1 MNNKN
6 KVKQIAKSQQGFT
19 LIEVMLV
26 IVIMAVMASLIVM
39 NVQGVD
45 QRKVMQARE
54 LLVLNLKKIR
64 LESADQGRILG
75 LLIQPATDIA
85 PAQYEVVE
93 YRLQANPDNSNQS
106 QLNQSQSNL
115 NQSTQSQFNPNQPR
129 GARDQYRWQLA
140 TDFDSQTLPEQS
152 SVQIQSLDHQL
163 NLDALKHNDALPQII
178 WLGNGEAVPVRIQLY
193 LQQQQVGDAIV
204 LNRLGAVS
212 DEEDL

>member
-26 IVIMAVMASLIVM
+26 IVIMAVMASLIAM

-93 YRLQANPDNSNQS
+93 YRPQANPDSSNQN
-106 QLNQSQSNL
+106 QLNQSQSI
-115 NQSTQSQFNPNQPR
+115 QSQFNPNQPR

-163 NLDALKHNDALPQII
+163 NLDALKQNDALPQII

>member
-93 YRLQANPDNSNQS
+93 YRPQANSDNSNQS
-106 QLNQSQSNL
+106 KLNQSQF
-115 NQSTQSQFNPNQPR
+115 NQNQPMR
-129 GARDQYRWQLA
+129 ERDQYRWQLA

-152 SVQIQSLDHQL
+152 SLQIQSLDHQL
-163 NLDALKHNDALPQII
+163 NLDVLKQNDALPQII

>member
-39 NVQGVD
+39 NVQGID

-93 YRLQANPDNSNQS
+93 YRPQANSDNSNQS
-106 QLNQSQSNL
+106 KLNQSQF
-115 NQSTQSQFNPNQPR
+115 NQNQPMR
-129 GARDQYRWQLA
+129 ERDQYRWQLA

-152 SVQIQSLDHQL
+152 SLQIQSLDHQL
-163 NLDALKHNDALPQII
+163 NLDVLKQNDALPQII

>member
-6 KVKQIAKSQQGFT
+6 KVKQIAKSQHGFT

-54 LLVLNLKKIR
+54 LLALNLKKIR

-75 LLIQPATDIA
+75 LLIQPATDFA

-93 YRLQANPDNSNQS
+93 YRPQANSDNSNQS
-106 QLNQSQSNL
+106 KLNQSQF
-115 NQSTQSQFNPNQPR
+115 NQNQPMR
-129 GARDQYRWQLA
+129 ERDQYRWQLA

-152 SVQIQSLDHQL
+152 SLQIQSLDHQL
-163 NLDALKHNDALPQII
+163 NLDALKQNDALPQII

>member
-1 MNNKN
+1 M
-6 KVKQIAKSQQGFT
+6 
-19 LIEVMLV
+19 
-26 IVIMAVMASLIVM
+26 
-39 NVQGVD
+39 
-45 QRKVMQARE
+45 
-54 LLVLNLKKIR
+54 VLNLKKIR

-93 YRLQANPDNSNQS
+93 YRPQANPDSSNQN
-106 QLNQSQSNL
+106 QLNQSQSI
-115 NQSTQSQFNPNQPR
+115 QSQFTQNQPMR
-129 GARDQYRWQLA
+129 ERDQYRWQLA

-152 SVQIQSLDHQL
+152 SLQIQSLDHQL
-163 NLDALKHNDALPQII
+163 NLDALKQNDALPQII

>member
-6 KVKQIAKSQQGFT
+6 KVQQIAKPQQGFT

-93 YRLQANPDNSNQS
+93 YRPQANPDSSNQN
-106 QLNQSQSNL
+106 QLNQSQSI
-115 NQSTQSQFNPNQPR
+115 QSQFTQNQPMR
-129 GARDQYRWQLA
+129 ERDQYRWQLA

-152 SVQIQSLDHQL
+152 SLQIQSLDHQL
-163 NLDALKHNDALPQII
+163 NLDALKQNDALPQII

>member
-64 LESADQGRILG
+64 LLS
-75 LLIQPATDIA
+75 
-85 PAQYEVVE
+85 
-93 YRLQANPDNSNQS
+93 
-106 QLNQSQSNL
+106 
-115 NQSTQSQFNPNQPR
+115 
-129 GARDQYRWQLA
+129 
-140 TDFDSQTLPEQS
+140 
-152 SVQIQSLDHQL
+152 
-163 NLDALKHNDALPQII
+163 K
-178 WLGNGEAVPVRIQLY
+178 
-193 LQQQQVGDAIV
+193 
-204 LNRLGAVS
+204 
-212 DEEDL
+212 

>member
-93 YRLQANPDNSNQS
+93 YRPQANPDN
-106 QLNQSQSNL
+106 LNEKQSNL
-115 NQSTQSQFNPNQPR
+115 NQSTQSQFNSNLPR
-129 GARDQYRWQLA
+129 GAHDQYRWQLA

-163 NLDALKHNDALPQII
+163 NLDVLKQNDALPQII

-212 DEEDL
+212 NEEDL

>member
-6 KVKQIAKSQQGFT
+6 KVQQIAKHQQGFT

-93 YRLQANPDNSNQS
+93 YRPQANPDNSNQS

-115 NQSTQSQFNPNQPR
+115 NQSTQSQSSPMFGQ
-129 GARDQYRWQLA
+129 RDQYRWQLA

-163 NLDALKHNDALPQII
+163 NLDALKQNDALPQII

>member
-85 PAQYEVVE
+85 PARYEVVE
-93 YRLQANPDNSNQS
+93 YRPQANPDNSNQS
-106 QLNQSQSNL
+106 QPNL
-115 NQSTQSQFNPNQPR
+115 NQSTQSQFTQNQPR
-129 GARDQYRWQLA
+129 RERDQYRWQLA

-163 NLDALKHNDALPQII
+163 NLDVLKQNDALPQII

>member
-1 MNNKN
+1 MNYKN

-93 YRLQANPDNSNQS
+93 YRPQANPDSSNQN
-106 QLNQSQSNL
+106 QLNQSQSI
-115 NQSTQSQFNPNQPR
+115 QSQFTQNQPMR
-129 GARDQYRWQLA
+129 ERDHYRWQLA

-152 SVQIQSLDHQL
+152 SLQIQSLDHQL
-163 NLDALKHNDALPQII
+163 NLDVLKQNDALPQII

>member
-54 LLVLNLKKIR
+54 LLILNLKKIR

-93 YRLQANPDNSNQS
+93 YRPQANPDNSNQS

-115 NQSTQSQFNPNQPR
+115 NQSTQSQFNQNQPMR
-129 GARDQYRWQLA
+129 ERDQYRWQLA

-152 SVQIQSLDHQL
+152 SLQIQSLDHQL
-163 NLDALKHNDALPQII
+163 NLDVLKHNDALPQII

-204 LNRLGAVS
+204 LNRLGAVG

>member
-54 LLVLNLKKIR
+54 LLILNLKKIR

-93 YRLQANPDNSNQS
+93 YRPQANSDNSNQS
-106 QLNQSQSNL
+106 KLNQSQF
-115 NQSTQSQFNPNQPR
+115 NQNQPMR
-129 GARDQYRWQLA
+129 ERDQYRWQLA

-163 NLDALKHNDALPQII
+163 NLDALKQNDALPQII

-212 DEEDL
+212 DEEDF

>member
-93 YRLQANPDNSNQS
+93 YRPQANPEN
-106 QLNQSQSNL
+106 LNQNQSNL
-115 NQSTQSQFNPNQPR
+115 NQSTQSESSSML
-129 GARDQYRWQLA
+129 ARREQYRWELA

-152 SVQIQSLDHQL
+152 SLQIQSLDHQL
-163 NLDALKHNDALPQII
+163 NLDVLKQNDALPQII

>member
-1 MNNKN
+1 MQPFFNMDQLPKGA
-6 KVKQIAKSQQGFT
+6 KQHGFT

-85 PAQYEVVE
+85 PAKYEVVE
-93 YRLQANPDNSNQS
+93 YRLQANPDNSIQNQS
-106 QLNQSQSNL
+106 N
-115 NQSTQSQFNPNQPR
+115 QSQFNQSQPY
-129 GARDQYRWQLA
+129 AQRDQYRWQLA
-140 TDFDSQTLPEQS
+140 ADFDSQTLPEQS
-152 SVQIQSLDHQL
+152 SLQIQSLDHQL
-163 NLDALKHNDALPQII
+163 NLDVLKQNDALPQII
-178 WLGNGEAVPVRIQLY
+178 WLGNGEALPVRIQLY

-212 DEEDL
+212 DEQDL

>member
-75 LLIQPATDIA
+75 LLIHPATDIV
-85 PAQYEVVE
+85 PAKYEVVE
-93 YRLQANPDNSNQS
+93 YRPQANPDNSNQS

-115 NQSTQSQFNPNQPR
+115 NQSTQSQSTSML
-129 GARDQYRWQLA
+129 ARREQYRWQLA

-152 SVQIQSLDHQL
+152 SLQIQSLDHQL
-163 NLDALKHNDALPQII
+163 NLDVLKQNDALPQII

>member
-93 YRLQANPDNSNQS
+93 YRPQANSDNSNQS
-106 QLNQSQSNL
+106 KLNQSQF
-115 NQSTQSQFNPNQPR
+115 NQNQAMR
-129 GARDQYRWQLA
+129 ERDQYRWQLA

-152 SVQIQSLDHQL
+152 SLQIQSLDHQL
-163 NLDALKHNDALPQII
+163 NLDALKQNDALPQII

>member
-93 YRLQANPDNSNQS
+93 YRPQANPDSSNQS
-106 QLNQSQSNL
+106 QSI
-115 NQSTQSQFNPNQPR
+115 QSQFTQNQPMR
-129 GARDQYRWQLA
+129 ERDQYRWQLA

-152 SVQIQSLDHQL
+152 SLQIQSLDHQL
-163 NLDALKHNDALPQII
+163 NLDALKQNDALPQII
-178 WLGNGEAVPVRIQLY
+178 WLGNGEAVPVRLQLY

>member
-93 YRLQANPDNSNQS
+93 YRPQANPDSSNQN
-106 QLNQSQSNL
+106 QLNQSQSI
-115 NQSTQSQFNPNQPR
+115 QSQFTQISRCVSVINTAGNWQPIS
-129 GARDQYRWQLA
+129 
-140 TDFDSQTLPEQS
+140 T
-152 SVQIQSLDHQL
+152 
-163 NLDALKHNDALPQII
+163 
-178 WLGNGEAVPVRIQLY
+178 VRLY
-193 LQQQQVGDAIV
+193 LSKVAYRFKV
-204 LNRLGAVS
+204 LIIS
-212 DEEDL
+212 

>member
-64 LESADQGRILG
+64 LESVDQGRILG

-93 YRLQANPDNSNQS
+93 YRPQANPDSSNQN
-106 QLNQSQSNL
+106 QLNQSQSI
-115 NQSTQSQFNPNQPR
+115 QSQFTQNQPMR
-129 GARDQYRWQLA
+129 ERDQYRWQLA

-152 SVQIQSLDHQL
+152 SLQIQSLDHQL
-163 NLDALKHNDALPQII
+163 NLDALKQNDALPQII

>member
-6 KVKQIAKSQQGFT
+6 KVQQIAKPQQGFT

-93 YRLQANPDNSNQS
+93 YRPQANPDSSNQN
-106 QLNQSQSNL
+106 QLNQSQSI
-115 NQSTQSQFNPNQPR
+115 QSQFTQNQPMR
-129 GARDQYRWQLA
+129 ERDQYRWQLA

-152 SVQIQSLDHQL
+152 SLQIQSLDHQL
-163 NLDALKHNDALPQII
+163 NLDVLKQNDALPQII

>member
-93 YRLQANPDNSNQS
+93 YRPQANSDNSNQS
-106 QLNQSQSNL
+106 KLNQSQF
-115 NQSTQSQFNPNQPR
+115 NQNQ
-129 GARDQYRWQLA
+129 
-140 TDFDSQTLPEQS
+140 LPIAS
-152 SVQIQSLDHQL
+152 GIDHAHPSADLD
-163 NLDALKHNDALPQII
+163 
-178 WLGNGEAVPVRIQLY
+178 
-193 LQQQQVGDAIV
+193 
-204 LNRLGAVS
+204 
-212 DEEDL
+212 

>member
-1 MNNKN
+1 
-6 KVKQIAKSQQGFT
+6 
-19 LIEVMLV
+19 MLV

-39 NVQGVD
+39 NVQGID

-93 YRLQANPDNSNQS
+93 YRPQANSDNSNQS
-106 QLNQSQSNL
+106 KLNQSQF
-115 NQSTQSQFNPNQPR
+115 NQNQPMR
-129 GARDQYRWQLA
+129 ERDQYRWQLA

-152 SVQIQSLDHQL
+152 SLQIQSLDHQL
-163 NLDALKHNDALPQII
+163 NLDVLKQNDALPQII

>member
-93 YRLQANPDNSNQS
+93 YRPQANPDSSNQN
-106 QLNQSQSNL
+106 QLNQSQSI
-115 NQSTQSQFNPNQPR
+115 QSQFTQNQPMR
-129 GARDQYRWQLA
+129 ERDQYRWQLA

-152 SVQIQSLDHQL
+152 SLQIQSLDHQL
-163 NLDALKHNDALPQII
+163 NLDALKQNDALPQII

>member
-93 YRLQANPDNSNQS
+93 YRPQANSDNSNQS
-106 QLNQSQSNL
+106 KLN
-115 NQSTQSQFNPNQPR
+115 QSQFNPNQPR

-163 NLDALKHNDALPQII
+163 NLDALKQNDALPQII

>member
-6 KVKQIAKSQQGFT
+6 KVKQITKSQQGFT

-93 YRLQANPDNSNQS
+93 YRPQANSDNSNQS
-106 QLNQSQSNL
+106 KLNQSQF
-115 NQSTQSQFNPNQPR
+115 NQNQPMR
-129 GARDQYRWQLA
+129 ERDQYRWQLA

-152 SVQIQSLDHQL
+152 SLQIQSLDHQL
-163 NLDALKHNDALPQII
+163 NLDVLKQNDALPQII

>member
-1 MNNKN
+1 VNNKN

-93 YRLQANPDNSNQS
+93 YRPQANPDSSNQN
-106 QLNQSQSNL
+106 QLNQSQSI
-115 NQSTQSQFNPNQPR
+115 QSQFTQNQPMR
-129 GARDQYRWQLA
+129 ERDQYRWQLA

-152 SVQIQSLDHQL
+152 SLQIQSLDHQL
-163 NLDALKHNDALPQII
+163 NLDALKQNDALPQII